1 MPPPPAHASD
11 ALVGLLIPLWQLV
24 IGVLVVVAV
33 VASVWRLAQ
42 RGPTRMSGAMLLAGA
57 AVVCIA
63 VVSYLFE
70 QI

>member
-1 MPPPPAHASD
+1 MPPSPAHASD
-11 ALVGLLIPLWQLV
+11 ALFGLLIPLWQVV

-33 VASVWRLAQ
+33 VVSVRRLAQ

-57 AVVCIA
+57 AVVCLA
-63 VVSYLFE
+63 VVSYLLQ